1 MQAFRCLSDFGK
13 LVYLQHEHKRDK
25 SIKSQY
31 ENLYIGASLGSIKSW
46 LIATWSGWETTY
58 KTARPISS
66 GSKIFVF
73 PLPSYC
79 SRAYSNV
86 QIWGKLEHKRNGT
99 AAASARKEASLWV
112 IVVAV
117 SRFWDDCEVLETM
130 YSKVQL
136 HNSLATFWK
145 TYAFWRCKSLI
156 VRRAKHVEPA
166 LVLLFFVQ
174 SRN

>member
-130 YSKVQL
+130 YSSTTHWPLSEKLTYSEDVNRLLLGERNTSNQL
-136 HNSLATFWK
+136 W
-145 TYAFWRCKSLI
+145 
-156 VRRAKHVEPA
+156 
-166 LVLLFFVQ
+166 FFFFCTE
-174 SRN
+174 